1 MSQATINPYGQHFR
15 CMARLFK
22 NALQN
27 EIFMY
32 LMDEYMGR
40 LRKGQTTKLQY
51 SIREISEHTGIS
63 RNSIQ
68 PNLSRLSDLGVIS
81 LEGDVC
87 TVNVPYVV
95 AVVSLFNQK
104 KSLEDKRAIGVAFRD
119 NDNPLLVKYGLTINE
134 HAQSE
139 LLDLNGAPETGDN
152 MHKFEPPCTNLT
164 SMHKFDTSDAQICA
178 SGGSDLTSMHKFKPL
193 LDVKNVIIEPLRK
206 NFESADAQ
214 ICALK
219 PFLQSEDAQICA
231 SKLANLVWDA
241 QICASEDKMAQICAL
256 ALNLFVEIA
265 IFSGSN
271 LCIEWLKS
279 VHGVA
284 QICASDMSNL
294 SHRNKYNK
302 DKEKN
307 EAAFGLETGNE
318 DEGLGEGLRPDGLD
332 EGEALWEGEGEGW
345 DDDEETPSVEEE
357 NPGPEESEEEE
368 LEAYRRGGG
377 FMKAGKLEIIELK
390 GYCDEDEESAR
401 RREERRKLQSKLPKM
416 KYKGSFYK
424 FLEEELDEILADIH
438 NCLDR
443 PDKIFINRLWSVLE
457 DYVES
462 IYSGTED
469 GIIEEGEGNLPAKKK
484 DIHRH
489 PIPTQVMKEALKTA
503 VRETEEI
510 IETRTLDEGEELQ
523 DVTTEHFDPGNVRL
537 IVDWETVEMDREMF
551 YVPDRYGFRDIH
563 SEKEPPERK
572 GTSATEEE
580 REDDYTYM
588 QAIMQIGET
597 DEGLSSL
604 TPMESV
610 IYSFL
615 EEFFQL
621 DKDKRI
627 EDFKPIPGSTK
638 PKSFLK
644 RDDFVR
650 MKDLFTRE
658 RVSKEDFISIMTSQ
672 KRGDYGEVLMSR
684 RVFLAPEIRRWN
696 KRHRFESVV
705 DDYVSSHLS

>member
-1 MSQATINPYGQHFR
+1 MSQTTINPYGQHFR

-22 NALQN
+22 NSIHN

-32 LMDEYMGR
+32 LLDEHMSL
-40 LRKGQTTKLQY
+40 LRRREPTKFSY

-63 RNSIQ
+63 RNRIQ
-68 PNLSRLSDLGVIS
+68 PNLSQLSQLGVVS
-81 LEGDVC
+81 LEANMC
-87 TVNVPYVV
+87 TINIPYLMAIVT
-95 AVVSLFNQK
+95 LFNQK
-104 KSLEDKRAIGVAFRD
+104 KSLEDKKAVSAAFRE
-119 NDNPLLVKYGLTINE
+119 NDNQQLIKFGLNVVE
-134 HAQSE
+134 GVQSE
-139 LLDLNGAPETGDN
+139 LLELTGTPDAHMLATP
-152 MHKFEPPCTNLT
+152 MHTCEPDAHMLT
-164 SMHKFDTSDAQICA
+164 TPMHTCVPS
-178 SGGSDLTSMHKFKPL
+178 
-193 LDVKNVIIEPLRK
+193 LDINNVIIEPFRK
-206 NFESADAQ
+206 NFESVDALM
-214 ICALK
+214 CALK
-219 PFLQSEDAQICA
+219 PFLQSEDAHMCASELANLIWNAHMCA
-231 SKLANLVWDA
+231 SKE
-241 QICASEDKMAQICAL
+241 QMAQICAL
-256 ALNLFVEIA
+256 SLKLFSELV
-265 IFSGSN
+265 IFG
-271 LCIEWLKS
+271 CTHVCMDMVTC
-279 VHGVA
+279 VHGGGNM
-284 QICASDMSNL
+284 CASGGSHV

-302 DKEKN
+302 EKEKN
-307 EAAFGLETGNE
+307 EAAFGLETESKNE

-332 EGEALWEGEGEGW
+332 EGGALKEGEGEGL
-345 DDDEETPSVEEE
+345 DDDEETPSVKEE

-390 GYCDEDEESAR
+390 GYCDEDEESVR
-401 RREERRKLQSKLPKM
+401 RREERRRLQSKLPKM

-462 IYSGTED
+462 IYSETED
-469 GIIEEGEGNLPAKKK
+469 GIIEEGKGNLPAKKK

-572 GTSATEEE
+572 GTSATEGE
-580 REDDYTYM
+580 REDDYSYM

-597 DEGLSSL
+597 DEGLSTL

-627 EDFKPIPGSTK
+627 EDFKPIPGGTK

-696 KRHRFESVV
+696 KRHKYKSVV